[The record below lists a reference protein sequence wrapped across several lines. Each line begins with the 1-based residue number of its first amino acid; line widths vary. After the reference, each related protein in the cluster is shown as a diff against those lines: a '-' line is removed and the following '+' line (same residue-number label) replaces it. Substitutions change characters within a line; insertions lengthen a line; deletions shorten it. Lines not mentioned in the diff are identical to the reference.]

1 MREIKKAVWGL
12 LGLLLLTAQPSQAQA
27 QQKAIVTLSLRGEP
41 LTSAL
46 KKVQKQSGWKILF
59 VVNDVK
65 GYTVNANIKG
75 LTPPQAVARILEGTP
90 FTYTVR
96 GKYISIAPKTVAQE
110 EKQEQ
115 AMAAAHEG
123 EPTMRVAGVV
133 TDESGEPLI
142 GATIRVKGSK
152 DATVT
157 DTEGR
162 FVLQNVDGNA
172 MLEFSHIGMNP
183 LTRRAM
189 KHMNVH
195 MTGNAKLL
203 DDVVVTGYQQI
214 SQRELASAIS
224 SVKAEDIMV
233 EGAASI
239 DQMLQGRLPGVAVM
253 NSSGEAGATPKIRI
267 RGNATIN
274 GNKSPVWVVDGVIQ
288 EQDVPFT
295 ASDINS
301 EDAEYLIGNA
311 ISGLNP
317 QDIET
322 ITVLKDASAT
332 AIYGVKAANGVIV
345 ITTKKGR
352 AGRPVITYNG
362 DITLNTR
369 PSYDNY
375 NVMNSQERVAF
386 SKMLVDQ
393 GVTSGRRPVGETY
406 EGAYESLLAK
416 EIDQQQF
423 ADRVNA
429 MQTRNTNWFNEL
441 FHNNVTHTHTA
452 TISGGTNS
460 MRYYMSS
467 GFSNV
472 QASAKGSESRRFNAL
487 AKMDARINDFI
498 NVQAKINYSTTR
510 NEGYH
515 SSVNPFNY
523 AYNTSRTLP
532 VYNADG
538 SYYKI
543 YRAAGQSSVK
553 TVGYNVIEELDNTR
567 QLSHMD
573 NFDALLSL
581 SVHIIDGL
589 SYRGTFSWS
598 QANTNTHNWAED
610 KSYYIG
616 NNYRSYDYGAY
627 TPYDSQYYESLLP
640 YGGILTQGAI
650 RRTSYTIRN
659 QAEYRQNFGKHAV
672 NAIGGIEARRNSYK
686 GFTSTGYG
694 WTPEYGEV
702 FNPVMTDNFK
712 SNILEKGL
720 TEPTNTNTFTQV
732 ASFYGILSYGFAER
746 YIFNFN
752 IRSDGSNK
760 FGSNPKYR
768 WLPTYSFAGR
778 WNISNEAFM
787 KQAKWVDDLALRA
800 SYGLQGNI
808 NEDSSPDL
816 VLKVGDRDTQTNLP
830 TSKFYLYP
838 NPDLRW
844 EKTHSWDAA
853 LDFSFLNG
861 RIRGSFDVYGKNT
874 KDLIILKTIAASNG
888 TTSMYYNAGK
898 MKNKGFEGFVNVG
911 ILKNKDWEWRAGVN
925 FSRNVN
931 EIIYANNDDL
941 SSSEVQQQMLAGNM
955 SVEGAPIGSLYAY
968 HFAGIDQVTGQ
979 PLFYTKN
986 GGKAIQGSRLG
997 FELVRIGSIFP
1008 KLTGGFDTQ
1017 LRYKEW
1023 SLGLNFTYQFGAID
1037 RLPNY
1042 YVNGQYTAD
1051 PLNNV
1056 SREWLDCWKKGNENA
1071 TLPGVYDYMVV
1082 SSYINSDAGRQ
1093 FNAEDET
1100 IGGGMVYSYDMYN
1113 LSDARIA
1120 KTDFLK
1126 LKLVSLSYSFPK
1138 KLIAPLH
1145 VSNLR
1150 LRLQATNLLT
1160 FCKSEWHGIDPETG
1174 GIGIPQLP
1182 SYSLSVNVSF

>member
-1 MREIKKAVWGL
+1 MREMKKVALVL
-12 LGLLLLTAQPSQAQA
+12 LGLLLLTAYPSTAQA
-27 QQKAIVTLSLRGEP
+27 QQKAKITLSLKGEP
-41 LTSAL
+41 LANAL
-46 KKVQKQSGWKILF
+46 KEVQKQSGWKILY
-59 VVNDVK
+59 VVNDMK
-65 GYTVNANIKG
+65 GYSVNANING
-75 LTPPQAVARILEGTP
+75 LTPPQAVAKILEGTP
-90 FTYTVR
+90 FTFTVK
-96 GKYISIAPKTVAQE
+96 GKYISIAHK
-110 EKQEQ
+110 
-115 AMAAAHEG
+115 AAAAPEKPAATAADQHGAE
-123 EPTMRVAGVV
+123 TIRVGGNVS
-133 TDESGEPLI
+133 DENGEPLI
-142 GATIRVKGSK
+142 GVTIRVKGSSA
-152 DATVT
+152 ATVT

-162 FVLQNVDGNA
+162 FILNNVPEDA
-172 MLEFSHIGMNP
+172 QIEFSHIGMNT
-183 LTRRAM
+183 LTRKAL

-195 MTGNAKLL
+195 MTGDAKVLE
-203 DDVVVTGYQQI
+203 DVVVTGYQQI

-253 NSSGEAGATPKIRI
+253 NTSGEASATPKIRI

-274 GNKSPVWVVDGVIQ
+274 GNKSPVWVVDGVIL

-352 AGRPVITYNG
+352 IGRPIITYNG
-362 DITLNTR
+362 DMTLNSR
-369 PSYDNY
+369 PSYSNY
-375 NVMNSQERVAF
+375 NMMDSQERVAF

-393 GVTSGRRPVGETY
+393 GVTSGRTPVGETY
-406 EGAYESLLAK
+406 EGAYEALLAK
-416 EIDQQQF
+416 QITQQEF

-429 MQTRNTNWFNEL
+429 MQTRNTNWFKEL
-441 FHNNVTHTHTA
+441 FHNNLTHTHTA
-452 TISGGTNS
+452 TISGGTS
-460 MRYYMSS
+460 RMKYYMST

-487 AKMDARINDFI
+487 AKMDAQINDI
-498 NVQAKINYSTTR
+498 ISLQAKINYSTTR
-510 NEGYH
+510 NNGYH

-532 VYNADG
+532 IYNDDG

-543 YRAAGQSSVK
+543 YRAVGTSSVQ
-553 TVGYNVIEELDNTR
+553 TVGYNVIEELDHTG
-567 QLSHMD
+567 QQSHMD

-581 SVHIIDGL
+581 TAHIFDGL

-598 QANTNTHNWAED
+598 QANTNTRNWAED

-616 NNYRSYDYGAY
+616 SNYRRYDYGAY
-627 TPYDSQYYESLLP
+627 TPYDTEYYESTLP
-640 YGGILTQGAI
+640 YGGILTQGSI
-650 RRTSYTIRN
+650 RRTSYTLRN
-659 QAEYRQNFGKHAV
+659 QLEYRQNFGLHSV
-672 NAIGGIEARRNSYK
+672 NAIAGTETRRNAYK

-702 FNPVMTDNFK
+702 FNPVLTDRFK
-712 SNILEKGL
+712 SSILETGL

-768 WLPTYSFAGR
+768 WLPTFSFAGR
-778 WNISNEAFM
+778 WNISNEAFL
-787 KQAKWVDDLALRA
+787 KEVKWIDNLALRA

-808 NEDSSPDL
+808 NEDSSPNL
-816 VLKVGDRDTQTNLP
+816 VLRVGDRDQQTSLP

-853 LDFSFLNG
+853 LDFSFLDG
-861 RIRGSFDVYGKNT
+861 RIRGSFDVYGKKT

-898 MKNKGFEGFVNVG
+898 MNNKGFEGFVNVG

-968 HFAGIDQVTGQ
+968 HFAGIEPTTGQ
-979 PLFYTKN
+979 PLFYTKD
-986 GGKAIQGSRLG
+986 GGKAIQGTRLG
-997 FELVRIGSIFP
+997 FELVRVGSIFP

-1017 LRYKEW
+1017 LKYKEW
-1023 SLGLNFTYQFGAID
+1023 SLGVNFTYQFGAVD

-1042 YVNGQYTAD
+1042 YANGQYTAD

-1056 SREWLDCWKKGNENA
+1056 SREWLDCWRSGHTN
-1071 TLPGVYDYMVV
+1071 TQYPGVFDYMTV
-1082 SSYINSDAGRQ
+1082 SNFLASDTGKQ
-1093 FNAEDET
+1093 YDAEDET
-1100 IGGGMVYSYDMYN
+1100 LGGGMVYSYDMYN
-1113 LSDARIA
+1113 MSDVRVA

-1126 LKLVSLSYSFPK
+1126 LKLISLSYSFPK

-1150 LRLQATNLLT
+1150 LRLQATNLFT
-1160 FCKSEWHGIDPETG
+1160 ICKSAWHGLDPESAG
-1174 GIGIPQLP
+1174 VGIPQLP